1 MANSRSHILKNLSSI
16 AAAGT
21 TIADATIMPAVPTV
35 AVVTVSASTRGV
47 RLPSGAVPGQEH
59 RIINE
64 TAFNV
69 KVWPATGDAIGA
81 AATNANSTITAQ
93 TGDLYVKGASN
104 RWRVI

>member
-1 MANSRSHILKNLSSI
+1 MANARSHILKDLRSI

-35 AVVTVSASTRGV
+35 AIVTVSASTRGV

-59 RIINE
+59 RILNE

-69 KVWPATGDAIGA
+69 KVWPATGDAVAA
-81 AATNANSTITAQ
+81 AATNANTTVTAQ
-93 TGDLYVKGASN
+93 TGDLFVKGAGN